1 MRRLVPALLACLA
14 LSACTGSEDDAAP
27 SPGSSSASSR
37 TSSPAPDV
45 AWEQVALPPPDGPAG
60 RIAVREAV
68 ECDGTWWLVG
78 GVFVGD
84 GSVPA
89 GWRSDDD
96 GRTWTPLRFEAR
108 GYWAERAV
116 MSSVDCR
123 GDRVVMV
130 GAKSGGAHGNPRV
143 TTWYQRRDGAFTDV
157 IAPFSLFGG
166 DQAVSVERVA
176 AGPDS
181 WLIAGNRTAGAAVW
195 VAEDERTFEL
205 VDDDPALVRDEVVD
219 TLAIAQVHD
228 GAGWTVVG
236 SGQVEGRVNRVPMA
250 WVSPD
255 GRAWARQ
262 AVPTSDGF
270 TDLER
275 VARTDDGLL
284 AVGLRDD
291 RFGTWRRDGTTWT
304 AAESF
309 GRLDP
314 DGQAFTGAAS
324 LATAGDRALAAVSD
338 GTAYAL
344 WGRLGEDDWRQVEIP
359 VSPTAAGEHVLT
371 VGATEETVLL
381 VGDDGRTGRVWRAAW
396 PT

>member
-1 MRRLVPALLACLA
+1 MTTLLACLPVCLA
-14 LSACTGSEDDAAP
+14 LAACTGSEDEPGPPSAPPQAA
-27 SPGSSSASSR
+27 A
-37 TSSPAPDV
+37 
-45 AWEQVALPPPDGPAG
+45 AWEQVALPLPDGPAG
-60 RIAVREAV
+60 RIAVRESV

-84 GSVPA
+84 GSIPA

-96 GRTWTPLRFEAR
+96 GRTWTSLRFEAR

-116 MSSVDCR
+116 MSSVACR

-143 TTWYQRRDGAFTDV
+143 TTWFQRPDGVFTDV
-157 IAPFSLFGG
+157 VAPFSLYGG

-176 AGPDS
+176 AGPGS

-195 VAEDERTFEL
+195 VSTDERTFEL
-205 VDDDPALVRDEVVD
+205 VDDDPALIRDEALD
-219 TLAIAQVHD
+219 TLAIAEVHD
-228 GAGWTVVG
+228 GTAWTVVG
-236 SGQVEGRVNRVPMA
+236 SGQVEGRVNRIPMA
-250 WVSPD
+250 WVSRD
-255 GRAWARQ
+255 GRTWERQ
-262 AVPTSDGF
+262 EVPTSDGF

-284 AVGLRDD
+284 AVGLRDG
-291 RFGTWRRDGTTWT
+291 RFGTWRREGATWT

-324 LATAGDRALAAVSD
+324 LTTDGDRALAAVSD

-344 WGRLGEDDWRQVEIP
+344 WGRLRGEDWQQVEIP
-359 VSPTAAGEHVLT
+359 VSPTAAGEHVLSVT
-371 VGATEETVLL
+371 ATDETVLL
-381 VGDDGRTGRVWRAAW
+381 VGDDGEAGRVWRAAW
-396 PT
+396 PE